1 MRHEARPRRI
11 LLGVTGG
18 IAAYKSLELAR
29 AFVKTGA
36 EVQVVMS
43 AAATQFVTPL
53 SFQALTGNAPRSA
66 LFDAAHEAAMG
77 HIELARW
84 PDAIVIAPATANLL
98 AELAAG
104 LASDLLTTLC
114 LATDKPVFVAP
125 AMNPHMWAHPATRAN
140 CALLAQRG
148 LRFIAPASGVLACGE
163 TGEGRL
169 AEVTDIFRTVSDAL
183 DAPALAGLLNGV
195 HAVVTAGPTREA
207 IDPVRFITNR
217 SSGKQGFAVAE
228 ALHAA
233 GARVTLIAGPSTL
246 QVGNGITRIN
256 VESAEQMLA
265 ASLHAAAGADLLI
278 AAAAVADYRMAAV
291 AEQKMKKSGETM
303 TLQLVKNPDILTTL
317 RATYPDLFLVGFA
330 AETERLEE
338 HARDKLTRKGLD
350 LIAANWVGDGKAF
363 DVDDNALS
371 VFWADG
377 KAEIASAAK
386 TKVAQQL
393 VQLIA
398 RRWQARSGVAQ
409 SQLPPEKS
417 QLA

>member
-1 MRHEARPRRI
+1 MRLEPKPRRI
-11 LLGVTGG
+11 LLGVSGG
-18 IAAYKSLELAR
+18 IAAYKALELAR
-29 AFVKTGA
+29 AFVKDGA
-36 EVQVVMS
+36 EVQVVMTAGAS
-43 AAATQFVTPL
+43 QFVTAL
-53 SFQALTGNAPRSA
+53 SFQALTGLAPRSA

-98 AELAAG
+98 ASMAAG
-104 LASDLLTTLC
+104 LAADLLTTLC

-148 LRFIAPASGVLACGE
+148 VRFVAPASGVLACGE

-169 AEVTDIFRTVSDAL
+169 AEVSLIHCTVTE
-183 DAPALAGLLNGV
+183 ALAVSSSSRPLQGAR
-195 HAVVTAGPTREA
+195 AVVTAGPTREP

-233 GARVTLIAGPSTL
+233 GARVTVIAGPSAL
-246 QVGNGITRIN
+246 SLAAGIERIN
-256 VESAEQMLA
+256 VESARQMLD
-265 ASLHAAAGADLLI
+265 ASLSAAAAADLLV
-278 AAAAVADYRMAAV
+278 AAAAVADYRMETV
-291 AEQKMKKSGETM
+291 ATEKIKKSGDTM
-303 TLQLVKNPDILTTL
+303 TLQLVKNPDILATL

-330 AETERLEE
+330 AETERLEA
-338 HARDKLTRKGLD
+338 HARGKLTRKGLD
-350 LIAANWVGDGKAF
+350 LIAANWVGEGKAF
-363 DVDDNALS
+363 DTEDNALS

-377 KAEIASAAK
+377 QQEIPSAAK
-386 TKVAQQL
+386 AVVARQL

-398 RRWQARSGVAQ
+398 QRWLLRRTSTPQQ
-409 SQLPPEKS
+409 SIP
-417 QLA
+417 A